1 MKPCGIF
8 FGTAEPQRLHKKSC
22 KKIIFFFLK
31 SQCSHPVGGKKQ
43 AKMVSMLSKFKLG
56 LCPSCPP
63 LRIYYLSFYVQLSRN
78 KKWIKTNRPDCVP
91 II

>member
-1 MKPCGIF
+1 MWDFLWYCRASEVTQEELQKNN
-8 FGTAEPQRLHKKSC
+8 
-22 KKIIFFFLK
+22 FFFLK

-78 KKWIKTNRPDCVP
+78 KKWIKTNCPDCVP

>member
-1 MKPCGIF
+1 MWDFLWYVQSLRGY
-8 FGTAEPQRLHKKSC
+8 TRRAAKK
-22 KKIIFFFLK
+22 KYIYFFLK
-31 SQCSHPVGGKKQ
+31 SQCGHPVGGKKQ
-43 AKMVSMLSKFKLG
+43 AKMVSMLSKFKSG